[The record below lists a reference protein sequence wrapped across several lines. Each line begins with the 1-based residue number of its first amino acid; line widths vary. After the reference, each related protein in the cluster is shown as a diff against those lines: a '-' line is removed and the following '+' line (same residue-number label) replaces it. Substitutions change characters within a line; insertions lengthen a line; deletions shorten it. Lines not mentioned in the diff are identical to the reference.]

1 MVNALR
7 RTLLA
12 RVAALLLMFMS
23 PWVQGQDAPRPF
35 IAPAP
40 VRFLLTFDDG
50 PSGATL
56 HNPTVSIL
64 DQLADNPIQ
73 APIKAIFFVQT
84 RFRKNG
90 GSDIGRRLLRRLHD
104 EGHLLAVHSGTS
116 RGHINHTQMPPEELE
131 QSMRDGSDDIRAI
144 TGVPPRFVRPPFWAF
159 TNDTLDIYARNRL
172 HMLMYDIRVNDGKSG
187 GINYTWRL
195 RLRVAAEMRRM
206 RQRIEE
212 GVVPVVGDTIPLIV
226 VFHDTNPHT
235 ALNLQVFMRL
245 LLEEA
250 EDQGLAVAS
259 KPFFDDA
266 AEMSEIALARSPDF
280 LRWANVSGLG
290 RRYP

>member
-1 MVNALR
+1 MRNDLKRILPACGSI
-7 RTLLA
+7 LLW
-12 RVAALLLMFMS
+12 LLVS
-23 PWVQGQDAPRPF
+23 PWALGQDVPPAF
-35 IAPAP
+35 ISPAP

-50 PSGATL
+50 PSGVME
-56 HNPTVSIL
+56 HNPTASIL

-90 GSDIGRRLLRRLHD
+90 GSDTGQRLLRRLHD
-104 EGHLLAVHSGTS
+104 EGHLLAVHSGTA
-116 RGHINHTQMPPEELE
+116 RGHINHTQMPLEELE
-131 QSMRDGSDDIRAI
+131 QSLQDGSEDIRAI
-144 TGVPPRFVRPPFWAF
+144 TGEAPRFVRPPFWAF
-159 TNDTLDIYARNRL
+159 TNTTLDTYTRHRL

-187 GINYTWRL
+187 GINYEWRL

-206 RQRIEE
+206 RDRIAQ
-212 GVVPVVGDTIPLIV
+212 GVVPVVGDIIPLIV
-226 VFHDTNPHT
+226 VFHDTNRHT
-235 ALNLQVFMRL
+235 AENLQIFMRL

-250 EDQGLAVAS
+250 GKQGLAVAP

-266 AEMSEIALARSPDF
+266 AEVGETAVARSPDF
-280 LRWANVSGLG
+280 LKWANASGLG